1 MSDEMGVPI
10 GTVGW
15 FDLTVEDAEGLR
27 DFYGEVAGWSYE
39 LVPMEGY
46 DDYLMINRDGGV
58 VAGICHAR
66 GPNTG
71 LPPRWLAYVTV
82 ADLEASLEACAARGG
97 RVIAGPR
104 SLGEYGTFCVI
115 CDPAGAH
122 VALLQPLGD
131 EARDERS

>member
-1 MSDEMGVPI
+1 MSHVSDEKSVPI

-27 DFYGEVAGWSYE
+27 DFYGEVAGWGFE
-39 LVPMEGY
+39 LVPMGDY
-46 DDYLMINRDGGV
+46 DDYLMINREGGV

-122 VALLQPLGD
+122 MALLQPL
-131 EARDERS
+131 S

>member
-1 MSDEMGVPI
+1 MSDEKGMPI

-15 FDLTVEDAEGLR
+15 FDLTVADADGLR
-27 DFYGEVAGWSYE
+27 TSTARSPAGASNWCRWATTTTTST
-39 LVPMEGY
+39 
-46 DDYLMINRDGGV
+46 INREGGV
-58 VAGICHAR
+58 VSGICHAR

-82 ADLEASLEACAARGG
+82 ADLEASLAACSARGG
-97 RVIAGPR
+97 KVIAGPR

-122 VALLQPLGD
+122 MALLQPLG
-131 EARDERS
+131 E